1 MTKPELVKAIAEK
14 TEMTQKDAANLLNTT
29 IDVITEELVKGG
41 EVNIVGFG
49 KFSIK
54 TRAAREGRNPST
66 GEKIQIPETKA
77 PAFKFGKALKEAI
90 KNA

>member
-14 TEMTQKDAANLLNTT
+14 TEMTQKDTANLLNTT
-29 IDVITEELVKGG
+29 IDIITEELVKGE

-49 KFSIK
+49 KFSVK

-66 GEKIQIPETKA
+66 GEKIQIAETKA
-77 PAFKFGKALKEAI
+77 PVFKFGKTVKEAV